1 MATELPAEPTR
12 ATATSATATP
22 AATSATPPPTTPA
35 TTTTPPATTTPSKPP
50 TKPAT
55 TTPAT
60 TTTPPAPPKPAPPK
74 PAPPKLT
81 PTAAQT
87 ETATGTKAARR
98 RAWRARW
105 LEVTVVAAA
114 IAVAAVCLAGAWPAP
129 LELAPLLAV
138 PPALAGVGATSVKR
152 PLAYGAAA
160 LVAGVVIDALLKGGI
175 TITTGSHQ
183 LALAALG
190 ATAVVTVLSLVGT
203 RVGAENKTTQQARQA
218 LQIVNVT
225 SVAEAA
231 QRAVLRQLP
240 DTVGPLGIG
249 VVYLAAAAEARVGGD
264 LYEVVATNEHGIR
277 MIIGDVRG
285 KGLEAV
291 EVAADIIGRF
301 RELAHSVHTLDEIAY
316 RLDAGLTRR
325 WGKHEEFVTA
335 LLAQVDPERGRL
347 TILNAGH
354 PPPILVSAAGEVTVL
369 EVRAPAPP
377 LGLITLGNDSGAKQ
391 TYPFEPND
399 QLLLYTDGVTEARDA
414 NREFYP
420 LDERVAALA
429 PQTLPK
435 AAKTPKSPRAA
446 ARQLAHGG
454 PSLLDLVRD
463 DLLRHVGS
471 PPHDD
476 AAMLLIRAPAAWP
489 GGGASA
495 GARRA
500 TAAAGR
506 LP

>member
-1 MATELPAEPTR
+1 MGTDQPAEPTR
-12 ATATSATATP
+12 ATATPAP
-22 AATSATPPPTTPA
+22 AAAEPATTTAATTPA
-35 TTTTPPATTTPSKPP
+35 TAPGAPGTPAPTTTP
-50 TKPAT
+50 TKT
-55 TTPAT
+55 TTPAQAT
-60 TTTPPAPPKPAPPK
+60 APAPQERA
-74 PAPPKLT
+74 
-81 PTAAQT
+81 
-87 ETATGTKAARR
+87 ETAQARR

-105 LEVTVVAAA
+105 LEVAIVVAA
-114 IAVAAVCLAGAWPAP
+114 IAVACVCLAGAWKAP

-138 PPALAGVGATSVKR
+138 PPALAGVGATRIWR
-152 PLAYGAAA
+152 PLAYGVAA
-160 LVAGVVIDALLKGGI
+160 LIAGVVIDALLKGGI
-175 TITTGSHQ
+175 TKTTGSHQ
-183 LALAALG
+183 LALAAIG
-190 ATAVVTVLSLVGT
+190 ATAVATVLSLLGT
-203 RVGAENKTTQQARQA
+203 RVGAEHKTTQQARQA

-240 DTVGPLGIG
+240 ETVGPLGIG

-264 LYEVVATNEHGIR
+264 LYEVVATNEFGIR

-301 RELAHSVHTLDEIAY
+301 RELAHSVHTLDEVAY

-354 PPPILVSAAGEVTVL
+354 PPPILVSADGDVTVL

-420 LDERVAALA
+420 LDQRVAALA
-429 PQTLPK
+429 APTLPK
-435 AAKTPKSPRAA
+435 APRSKSPRAA
-446 ARQLAHGG
+446 ARLLSRGG

-463 DLLRHVGS
+463 DLLRHVGAR
-471 PPHDD
+471 PHDD
-476 AAMLLIRAPAAWP
+476 AAMLLVRAPAAWP
-489 GGGASA
+489 ETTT
-495 GARRA
+495 GARRG
-500 TAAAGR
+500 TAATGR